1 MICLDTNFIIDFL
14 KKKKE
19 AVGFIEKCEEEVV
32 TTEINSFEVFIGI
45 YGKEDYG
52 NKSISARGFFDSI
65 KILSGN
71 QWGEEAAKILA
82 DLIKEGKI
90 IEVND
95 CLMIS
100 IMKANG
106 CNRIVTNNRKHF
118 ERIKNIEIISY

>member
-45 YGKEDYG
+45 YG